1 MSGDFEMRIRPA
13 VAADRDWLRSLHKE
27 AYAVLV
33 GCLYDSRSDAWQGG
47 FFAARFAHPVDLFI
61 IEADGNGVGAVYIE
75 DRPESVFVES
85 LEVLPEYQGRGAG
98 SFALKW
104 VVRWAASTGRPV
116 TLQVHK
122 VNSEAQR
129 LYAKLGF
136 EVIGETE
143 THQRMRSK

>member
-1 MSGDFEMRIRPA
+1 MRIRPA
-13 VAADRDWLRSLHKE
+13 VAADRDWLRSLHQE
-27 AYAVLV
+27 AYAVLS
-33 GCLYDSRSDAWQGG
+33 GRLYDSRARAWEAG
-47 FFAARFAHPVDLFI
+47 FFTARIAHPVDLFI
-61 IEADGNGVGAVYIE
+61 IEADGGGVGAVYIE

-85 LEVLPEYQGRGAG
+85 LEVLPDHQGRGAG

-104 VVRWAASTGRPV
+104 VVRRAASAGQPV